1 MEKEKK
7 MSNKYFKINEEFN
20 ENNYKK
26 INEEKLFNK
35 LYIEQ
40 ITINN
45 ISKTLSKLKEKDLIK
60 KEHSKNEISTM
71 GAYKGRLKKK
81 IEQEQRIG
89 YLFYFLKIIL
99 NQQRP
104 LSSLSI
110 QEIEK
115 ELFGNKSNEKIYQK
129 ISVYHQNKT
138 IEKKGKIK
146 KEIMKE
152 FYEILE
158 KNPQLKEISKILME
172 KTKEKIEE
180 EMINIKNYFN
190 VNKEEK
196 NQQEKMNIFKN
207 IGGTIQKTKKEE
219 KIVKFGDCLK
229 QKN

>member
-1 MEKEKK
+1 